1 LKIYRRV
8 VGAINFLTISP
19 SLGKSELE
27 GASAFFPLAGW
38 LVGGILFLL
47 WTPMDHLPLFVRA
60 FIIIVIWESLSRG
73 LHLDA
78 LADTADA
85 FIAGGSRERILAI
98 LGDTR
103 VGAFGVTAISLL
115 LIGKFALLSSI
126 PWERARDALL
136 LACVL
141 GRYTPTLLAS
151 LFPPAKEDGL
161 GSLII
166 SSSGIRELV
175 IATIIGVV
183 PSAFLF
189 RMSLAYASAGLA
201 VSLLFSLY
209 VWKKIGGLTGD
220 TLGACVE
227 ITELA
232 ALFAFLPKL

>member
-1 LKIYRRV
+1 M
-8 VGAINFLTISP
+8 
-19 SLGKSELE
+19 GKSQLE

-38 LVGGILFLL
+38 LIGGILFLL
-47 WTPMDHLPLFVRA
+47 WTPMDHLPIFVRA
-60 FIIIVIWESLSRG
+60 FIIIVVWESLSRC

-85 FIAGGSRERILAI
+85 FIAGGSRERILRI
-98 LGDTR
+98 LGDSQI
-103 VGAFGVTAISLL
+103 GAFGVMAISLL
-115 LIGKFALLSSI
+115 LIGKFALLSSLS
-126 PWERARDALL
+126 WERARDALL

-141 GRYTPTLLAS
+141 GRYTPALLACI
-151 LFPPAKEDGL
+151 FPSAKEEGL

-166 SSSGIRELV
+166 SSSGIRELI

-189 RMSLAYASAGLA
+189 RISLVYASAGLA

-209 VWKKIGGLTGD
+209 AWKKIGGLTGD

-232 ALFAFLPKL
+232 ALFAFLPHP

>member
-1 LKIYRRV
+1 LKFYRRI

-19 SLGKSELE
+19 PLGRSELA

-38 LVGGILFLL
+38 LIGGILFLL

-60 FIIIVIWESLSRG
+60 FIIIVVWEFLSRG

-98 LGDTR
+98 LSDTR
-103 VGAFGVTAISLL
+103 IGAFGVMAIAML
-115 LIGKFALLSSI
+115 LIGKFALLSSL
-126 PWERARDALL
+126 PWGRARDALL
-136 LACVL
+136 LACIL
-141 GRYTPTLLAS
+141 GRYTPALLAS
-151 LFPPAKEDGL
+151 VFPPAKEEGL

-166 SSSGIRELV
+166 SSSGLTELAV
-175 IATIIGVV
+175 ATAIGIV
-183 PSAFLF
+183 PSFFLF
-189 RMSLAYASAGLA
+189 RMPELYACAGVV
-201 VSLLFSLY
+201 VSLVFSLY

-232 ALFAFLPKL
+232 ALFAFLPKP